1 MTWMRLSSPAQPPH
15 YSFVVA
21 SGLQLINLSLVL
33 FVCKPTVDTCIWN
46 NPHHFNRTPL
56 CWESCSL
63 MALFNLY
70 ESCRWLYW
78 DHAWSLDF
86 GNIMLTSSLTPTK
99 ELAWLQL
106 FFGSAYTFQLEVVCS
121 RETFAVIT
129 HHTSVLGSFRELR
142 SIFWSFIHRTIL
154 YRPSSWFGRVFR
166 SSAQVNYH
174 VWNLLTWLDL
184 CSWGS

>member
-1 MTWMRLSSPAQPPH
+1 
-15 YSFVVA
+15 
-21 SGLQLINLSLVL
+21 
-33 FVCKPTVDTCIWN
+33 
-46 NPHHFNRTPL
+46 
-56 CWESCSL
+56 
-63 MALFNLY
+63 
-70 ESCRWLYW
+70 
-78 DHAWSLDF
+78 
-86 GNIMLTSSLTPTK
+86 
-99 ELAWLQL
+99 L

-129 HHTSVLGSFRELR
+129 HHTSVLGSFQELR

-154 YRPSSWFGRVFR
+154 FRASSWFGRVFR